1 MAITKVS
8 TNVVDDQVI
17 DRRNLIINGDMR
29 IAQRGTTSTSAN
41 YKTVDRFRNGFGGV
55 TLTQSQQALTSGS
68 PYDEGFRNFLRLTQ
82 SGSSSTAT
90 DFVQIAQ
97 RIQGRTAASSGWNYK
112 STSSKVTISFWV
124 RSSLAGTYYIYMNTR
139 SGNGDG
145 YINAPFTIS
154 ANTWTKVTHS
164 FSGNASNIDIDDDN
178 TTGIELRVVP
188 YYGTNYT
195 SNSITSNSWFFGTGS
210 GELPNFAQNW
220 TTSSGAT
227 FDLTGVQLEVGD
239 IATPFEH
246 RSFAEELAL
255 CQAYYY
261 RLVSATEGSNYRF
274 GIGCGV
280 NTNALDTMFQF
291 SPEMNGTPSL
301 DAMTAGNYRTN
312 FNATATNI
320 YIVHATRSGCCVRSI
335 HADNT
340 VEYKGCELLCPSSFT
355 GHDSLDAAYIA
366 FEAEL

>member
-1 MAITKVS
+1 MALTKVDPS
-8 TNVVDDQVI
+8 VVDDQVFS
-17 DRRNLIINGDMR
+17 RRNLIINGDMR

-41 YKTVDRFRNGFGGV
+41 YKTVDRFRNGFGGA

-154 ANTWTKVTHS
+154 ADTWTKVTHS

-178 TTGIELRVVP
+178 TTGIELRIVP

-195 SNSITSNSWFFGTGS
+195 SSSIASNTWFFSSGS
-210 GELPNFAQNW
+210 GELPDFAQNW
-220 TTSSGAT
+220 AASSGAT

-261 RLVSATEGSNYRF
+261 RLVSGTEGSNYRF

-280 NTNALDTMFQF
+280 NTHGLDTMFQF

-312 FNATATNI
+312 FNATANQI
-320 YIVHATRSGCCVRSI
+320 YIVHATRSGCCVRTI
-335 HADNT
+335 HASNT
-340 VEYKGCELLCPSSFT
+340 VAYKGCELLCPSSFT

-366 FEAEL
+366 FDAEL

>member
-1 MAITKVS
+1 MTTKIPPEL
-8 TNVVDDQVI
+8 VDDQVFG
-17 DRRNLIINGDMR
+17 RRNLIINGDMR

-82 SGSSSTAT
+82 SGSSAAAS
-90 DFVQIAQ
+90 DYVQIAQ

-139 SGNGDG
+139 SNNGDG

-154 ANTWTKVTHS
+154 ADTWTKVTHS

-178 TTGIELRVVP
+178 TTGIELRIVP

-195 SNSITSNSWFFGTGS
+195 ASSIASNTWFFSAGS
-210 GELPNFAQNW
+210 GELPDFAQNW
-220 TTSSGAT
+220 TASSGAT

-261 RLVSATEGSNYRF
+261 RLVSGTEGSNYRF
-274 GIGCGV
+274 ATGAAIS
-280 NTNALDTMFQF
+280 TTQMDTHFQF
-291 SPEMNGTPSL
+291 QPQMNGTPSL

-312 FNATATNI
+312 YDQDATNI
-320 YIVHATRSGCCVRSI
+320 FIVHATRTGTCVRTTHGSTQAQGFALFLNPSDFSG
-335 HADNT
+335 HTNT
-340 VEYKGCELLCPSSFT
+340 
-355 GHDSLDAAYIA
+355 DAAYIA
-366 FEAEL
+366 FDAEL